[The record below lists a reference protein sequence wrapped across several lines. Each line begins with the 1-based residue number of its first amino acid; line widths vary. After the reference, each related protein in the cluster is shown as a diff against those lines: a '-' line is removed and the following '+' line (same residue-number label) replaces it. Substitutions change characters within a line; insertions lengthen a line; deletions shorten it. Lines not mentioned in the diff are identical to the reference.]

1 MKIKKLVHTP
11 EQKAEYNREQSETLW
26 KINRILAPVII
37 VIPVMLIMFS
47 DPVNFPHVYHEM
59 FLGRMY
65 AIVLGFIVVIFSL
78 IPGFRNWGQFFT
90 LLLFLG
96 FNLMAAHLSGVMN
109 NESSVLLYWI
119 FASIIGCGILP
130 LSLSYTILVVFI
142 SFIYYLIVYFTS
154 GFYPDVA
161 FRMTLINVG
170 SASIASM
177 AFKVAQFRIRERE
190 FFFRMSLR
198 EANVE
203 IAELNEK
210 LKDENIHLTTELE
223 VAKHI
228 QTIVLPQKEE
238 YTNFGDLDISCLMI
252 PADEVGGD
260 YYDTI
265 SFGSNGIITIGD
277 VTDHGLHSGLIM
289 MMVHT
294 AIRAL
299 SQIEKDDIGK
309 IFEII
314 NKLLYDFRHKT
325 SDHRIMTL
333 IILKYLGNGS
343 FKLTGQHESIII
355 LSPDGSVQDISS
367 LDYGMFAGLENG
379 VGDYLKTLN
388 FELKPDDTLILY
400 TDGLTEAMNQENEE
414 FGKDGIINSALPVR
428 NGSADKIRSTI
439 MKSCLDHMGSE
450 KLLDDIS
457 IMIIKKTEKRRKTV
471 KRKKIERVR

>member
-1 MKIKKLVHTP
+1 MEIKNIVQTP
-11 EQKAEYNREQSETLW
+11 ELKSEYNLEQAEALW
-26 KINRILAPVII
+26 KINRVVAPIAI
-37 VIPVMLIMFS
+37 VIPLILIMFS
-47 DPVNFPHVYHEM
+47 DPFNFPDVYRQM
-59 FLGRMY
+59 FVGRMY
-65 AIVLGFIVVIFSL
+65 AIIFSSIVL
-78 IPGFRNWGQFFT
+78 ISSLFNRLKHLGQIFA

-96 FNLMAAHLSGVMN
+96 MNLMAAHLSGVMN
-109 NESSVLLYWI
+109 NESSVLLYWVFI
-119 FASIIGCGILP
+119 SIIGCGLMP
-130 LSLSYTILVVFI
+130 LSLSYTVLGVLI
-142 SFIYYLIVYFTS
+142 SFIYYLIIYFGS
-154 GFYPDVA
+154 GFYPDIA
-161 FRMTLINVG
+161 FRMALINVG
-170 SASIASM
+170 SASLGAM

-190 FFFRMSLR
+190 FFFRISLR
-198 EANVE
+198 EANIE

-238 YTNFGDLDISCLMI
+238 YAGFSDLDISCLMI

-265 SFGSNGIITIGD
+265 SFGNNGIITIGD

-333 IILKYLGNGS
+333 IILKYMGDGR

-355 LSPDGSVQDISS
+355 LSPDGSVKEISS
-367 LDYGMFAGLENG
+367 LDYGIFAGLENN
-379 VGDYLKTLN
+379 VEKYLDILN
-388 FELKPDDTLILY
+388 FELKKDEVLILY
-400 TDGLTEAMNQENEE
+400 TDGLTEAMNKKDEE
-414 FGKDGIINSALPVR
+414 FGKDGIIKSALPVR
-428 NGSADKIRSTI
+428 KGSADKIRSTI
-439 MKSCLDHMGSE
+439 MKSCLNHIGHE
-450 KLLDDIS
+450 KLHDDMS
-457 IMIIKKTEKRRKTV
+457 IMIIKKTE
-471 KRKKIERVR
+471 